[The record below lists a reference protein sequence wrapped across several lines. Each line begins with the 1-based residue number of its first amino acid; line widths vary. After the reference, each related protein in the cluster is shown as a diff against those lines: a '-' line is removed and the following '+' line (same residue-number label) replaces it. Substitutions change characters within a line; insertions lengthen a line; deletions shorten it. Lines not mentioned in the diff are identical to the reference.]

1 VAHIRS
7 KVAERSKQNAI
18 SRAFHAKN
26 DSQTIIS
33 WRTDLNRI
41 LLVFNVGSV
50 IFIRPTLTVHSQTE
64 LGLNIYVT
72 ISNVRDG
79 VANTHAVVADTH
91 TVVAEVRQDVANTR
105 AMVSDISRKILGSPE
120 GDVDRRRLVS
130 HTQTRTVPIPKYML
144 TAAQTQTRSVALSP
158 NGSRI

>member
-1 VAHIRS
+1 MAHIRS
-7 KVAERSKQNAI
+7 KVSERSKQNAI

-26 DSQTIIS
+26 DSQTIAS

-50 IFIRPTLTVHSQTE
+50 VFIRPTLTVHSQTE

-72 ISNVRDG
+72 ISNVRDD
-79 VANTHAVVADTH
+79 VANTHTA
-91 TVVAEVRQDVANTR
+91 VAEVRQDVANTR

-120 GDVDRRRLVS
+120 GDHVDRRRLVS
-130 HTQTRTVPIPKYML
+130 DTQTRTVPIPKYML
-144 TAAQTQTRSVALSP
+144 TTAQTQTRSVNLTS
-158 NGSRI
+158 NGSNI